1 MKQSLTFP
9 MLLAAVFL
17 ISTLTG
23 CKTTET
29 NPCEGLLSESPP
41 TRLFV
46 KFIDKQN
53 NETLIMDASVIKV
66 TEKKSGNPYVHWNI
80 YNSTDSFPLNGAI
93 SLAVFQET
101 PGEYQYD
108 IQMGEAGMVTLSY
121 QVSRQETDNPC
132 RPFEYPMHDIKIV
145 NQPFDIFQ
153 SEGKAYPKVL
163 IVKL

>member
-66 TEKKSGNPYVHWNI
+66 W
-80 YNSTDSFPLNGAI
+80 
-93 SLAVFQET
+93 
-101 PGEYQYD
+101 
-108 IQMGEAGMVTLSY
+108 
-121 QVSRQETDNPC
+121 
-132 RPFEYPMHDIKIV
+132 
-145 NQPFDIFQ
+145 
-153 SEGKAYPKVL
+153 
-163 IVKL
+163 